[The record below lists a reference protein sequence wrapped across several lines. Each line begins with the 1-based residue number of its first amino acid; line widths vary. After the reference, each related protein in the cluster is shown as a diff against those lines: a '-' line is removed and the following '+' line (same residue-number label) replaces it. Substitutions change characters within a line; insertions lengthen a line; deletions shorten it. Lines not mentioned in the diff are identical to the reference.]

1 MKPMWSDE
9 VPNVYGSSKY
19 GHSRLGGTGLTVAVS
34 PKGLGWDE
42 FLSVY
47 KALGVGGSDFDLPRG
62 TALFYYSPFI
72 SGRQFR

>member
-9 VPNVYGSSKY
+9 VPNVYASTKY
-19 GHSRLGGTGLTVAVS
+19 GYSRFGGTGLTVAVS

-47 KALGVGGSDFDLPRG
+47 EALGVGAGEFDLPRG
-62 TALFYYSPFI
+62 TALFFYSPFM
-72 SGRQFR
+72 SGNQYR